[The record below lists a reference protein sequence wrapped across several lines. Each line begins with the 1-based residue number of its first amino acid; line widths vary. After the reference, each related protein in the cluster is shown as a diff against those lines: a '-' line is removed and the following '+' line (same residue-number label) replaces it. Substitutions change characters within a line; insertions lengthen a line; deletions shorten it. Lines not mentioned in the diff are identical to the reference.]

1 MKDVVNAIH
10 VLDCSNKLNKQGKPC
25 WEFGVHRLFK
35 FVSNLCLYNQW
46 NVVSVSYLVWLG
58 WVVKITSYVHVSR
71 NFSDEKSGIAA
82 FLKRFNILVE
92 LCLFRSL
99 SCCLKFAEHFSWQNR
114 SDSWKKP
121 LEIDS
126 RRKVLFTTCAKT
138 IDLLRKWIQK
148 FPEQKPWRCANVC
161 YKKDPKS
168 YAIKRDPCNEM
179 ETENKGAA
187 QVIRP
192 GEMFMYWILNI

>member
-1 MKDVVNAIH
+1 MKCCLRFISGLTWLSCENNLLCSRISKFQRREIRNCRLSKAI
-10 VLDCSNKLNKQGKPC
+10 
-25 WEFGVHRLFK
+25 
-35 FVSNLCLYNQW
+35 
-46 NVVSVSYLVWLG
+46 SY
-58 WVVKITSYVHVSR
+58 T
-71 NFSDEKSGIAA
+71 
-82 FLKRFNILVE
+82 VE